1 MEDEKI
7 WFVKFPTYQYNED
20 VKVLARKAGLKIVDA
35 RYDDGNGVE
44 GPKLTVKGKKRGPKP
59 KE

>member
-1 MEDEKI
+1 MKI
-7 WFVKFPTYQYNED
+7 WYVKFPTHQYNED

-35 RYDDGNGVE
+35 RYDDGSGVE
-44 GPKLTVKGKKRGPKP
+44 GPKLTVKKRGPKP